1 MLRSTSIVRN
11 RNYGGGGGKRQSGCS
26 LSVFHVETRAM
37 SWITSGSK
45 KQVLHLAGVM
55 NCLRILRAN

>member
-11 RNYGGGGGKRQSGCS
+11 GNYRGGGGKRQSGCS
-26 LSVFHVETRAM
+26 LSVFRVETRAM

-45 KQVLHLAGVM
+45 KTSFAFSRGHELLEDITG
-55 NCLRILRAN
+55 